1 MRVLGSFICC
11 FVLVCAACSD
21 KQLENTPK
29 PIVINAEIDS
39 FVRFNHE
46 QGTFNGGVLVV
57 QNDSIVYRNLIG
69 WEDNA
74 KQIALTDSSRFYI
87 ASVSKPFTALAIMQL
102 QEQGKL
108 NVEDP
113 ISKYFED
120 FPSYADSVSLRH
132 LLTHTSGIPNHYDL
146 GMQEEGMTNQDVL
159 DEVKKHPLL
168 FQPGEQYAY
177 SNSGYIMLG
186 VIVEKV
192 TGRSLNT
199 YLEEAVFKP
208 LGMKNTQV
216 HDGSQTV
223 PNKVIGTNKF
233 GEAFPYPFYTTGAG
247 GMYSTI
253 DDLHLWERTLYDF
266 KIISEK
272 SMERAHQQTQ
282 LLDSTFS
289 DYGFGWH
296 NAQNEDGKT
305 IKTFHTG
312 GAAGYASFVFRDLE
326 TQSSVI
332 IVSSC
337 GKAFN
342 LGAFANALTGFLKGD
357 TIQHPKIPI
366 SIAFKRKMDAAMPDS
381 IAAELEMLK
390 ANEMY
395 RVSEGDINDLGYY
408 CLENGQATVA
418 NQIFEKN
425 TQWYPDSWNTYDSYA
440 ESFVALKQ
448 YDRAEANYRKAL
460 ELQPDVADIEAAL
473 DKLKKSWTKE

>member
-1 MRVLGSFICC
+1 MRVFGSVILCL
-11 FVLVCAACSD
+11 VLTCVACSD
-21 KQLENTPK
+21 KKLENTPM
-29 PIVINAEIDS
+29 PIVPNAEIDS
-39 FVRFNHE
+39 FVRFNYE
-46 QGTFNGGVLVV
+46 QGTFNGGVLIV
-57 QNDSIVYRNLIG
+57 QNDSIVYRNLMG
-69 WEDNA
+69 WEDTV

-108 NVEDP
+108 SFEDP
-113 ISKYFED
+113 VSKYFED
-120 FPSYADSVSLRH
+120 FPSYADSVTLSH

-146 GMQEEGMTNQDVL
+146 GMQDEGMTNQDVL
-159 DEVKKHPLL
+159 DEVKKHLLL
-168 FQPGEQYAY
+168 FQPGEKYAY

-186 VIVEKV
+186 VIVEKI
-192 TGRSLNT
+192 TGSSLNA
-199 YLEEAVFKP
+199 YLQKAVFKP

-216 HDGSQTV
+216 HDGSQRV
-223 PNKVIGTNKF
+223 PNKVIGTSKF

-253 DDLHLWERTLYDF
+253 DDLYLWERALYDS
-266 KIISEK
+266 KIISKK

-282 LLDSTFS
+282 LLDSTYS

-296 NAQNEDGKT
+296 NTQNDDEKT

-326 TQSSVI
+326 TKSSVI

-366 SIAFKRKMDAAMPDS
+366 SIAFKRKMDIAIPDS
-381 IAAELEMLK
+381 IAETLEILK

-395 RVSEGDINDLGYY
+395 RVSENDINDLGYY
-408 CLENGQATVA
+408 YLENEQASVA
-418 NQIFEKN
+418 NQILEKN
-425 TQWYPDSWNTYDSYA
+425 TQWFPDSWNTYDSYA
-440 ESFVALKQ
+440 ESFVALEE
-448 YDRAEANYRKAL
+448 YDKAEANYRKAL
-460 ELQPDVADIEAAL
+460 ELQPDVTDIEAAL
-473 DKLKKSWTKE
+473 NALKKSWVKQ